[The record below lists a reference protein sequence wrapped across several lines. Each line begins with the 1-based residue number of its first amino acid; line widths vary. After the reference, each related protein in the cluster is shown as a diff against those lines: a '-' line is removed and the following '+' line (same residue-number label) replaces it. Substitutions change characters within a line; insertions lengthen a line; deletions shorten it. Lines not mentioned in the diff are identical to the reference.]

1 MKQLV
6 ICFTAALAVSL
17 STAVNA
23 AEIQVDFDSTPLSP
37 PGIAEE
43 NTVLIPLR
51 NTATQ
56 AGAQITFD
64 GSTSTATV
72 SLCGEYAEFTA
83 ESDIIHLGVYQ
94 NDSNVK
100 SETDAVQVSSLCH
113 IYDGTMYVPIES
125 FERALRLNTSYDG
138 TKAAI
143 STPAQAEGWIYY
155 ASWSDGGHLYKIDS
169 NGRNRQLLSTEDC
182 YATLYYDGYIFYMVR
197 GENDK
202 KIYRMNTDGTNVI
215 CITPDGECVESDYYS
230 IAIGF
235 GEGLVFYN
243 VVDTEA
249 KSYGH
254 VYKGLYSV
262 NIDGTDRKCIAEGNA
277 RFRGFHNG
285 YVYYS
290 LDTDGRYYA
299 CRVKSD
305 GTDAQL
311 LTPDGFDYMYMF
323 FVDDDLLLETHDDR
337 LLYKY
342 YTLSLQDDGG
352 YEITERSHGY
362 FDFPYVSLENW
373 DNEYYEVLT
382 ADNGDFTVFRKLS
395 KYYTIDYSAI
405 YIKKKG
411 DDEMIRIPTQ
421 YRFNDIYYLDGNLY
435 YVSNKHI
442 YMIDTTNL
450 SETELY
456 SDDDIY
462 TICRTEPGVLYYK
475 NYDNTKLMR
484 FDINTKTAA
493 EVVRTE
499 SNKDMYDSIYEYSS
513 RIRWIYAS
521 GKIVF
526 KEPDGTDRII
536 ANENTHYAVYVPNNG
551 AETKVMG

>member
-1 MKQLV
+1 MKQ
-6 ICFTAALAVSL
+6 IIGFTAALAISL
-17 STAVNA
+17 STAAGA
-23 AEIQVDFDSTPLSP
+23 AEIQVDFDSTPLSS
-37 PGIAEE
+37 PGITEE

-51 NTATQ
+51 NAAEQ
-56 AGAQITFD
+56 AGAHITFD
-64 GSTSTATV
+64 SSTSTATV

-83 ESDIIHLGVYQ
+83 DSDIIYLGVYQ
-94 NDSNVK
+94 NDADVK
-100 SETDAVQVSSLCH
+100 SETDAVQVPSLCR

-125 FERALRLNTSYDG
+125 FNRALRLNTSYDG

-143 STPAQAEGWIYY
+143 STPAKAEGWIYY

-215 CITPDGECVESDYYS
+215 CITPDGEYVESDYYS

-235 GEGLVFYN
+235 GEGRVFYN

-249 KSYGH
+249 TTHAH

-277 RFRGFHNG
+277 RFRGFHKG
-285 YVYYS
+285 YVYYN
-290 LDTDGRYYA
+290 LNTDGRYYA
-299 CRVKSD
+299 CRVKPN
-305 GTDAQL
+305 GTDTQI
-311 LTPDGFDYMYMF
+311 LTPDGFDYIYMKLA
-323 FVDDDLLLETHDDR
+323 DDDLCLETR
-337 LLYKY
+337 NNQITKY
-342 YTLSLQDDGG
+342 YTFSLQYDGG
-352 YEITERSHGY
+352 YEITERKHGY
-362 FDFPYVSLENW
+362 FEKPYEMLANW
-373 DNEYYEVLT
+373 DNEYYEVPISGNSDLS
-382 ADNGDFTVFRKLS
+382 VFRKLS

-405 YIKKKG
+405 YIKKNG

-421 YRFNDIYYLDGNLY
+421 CRFNDIYYLDGNLY

-462 TICRTEPGVLYYK
+462 TICGTEPGILYYK

-484 FDINTKTAA
+484 FGINTKTADEA
-493 EVVRTE
+493 VRTE
-499 SNKDMYDSIYEYSS
+499 SNKDMYNSIYEYSS
-513 RIRWIYAS
+513 RIRHIYAS
-521 GKIVF
+521 NKIVF
-526 KEPDGTDRII
+526 KELDGTDRII
-536 ANENTHYAVYVPNNG
+536 ANENTHYSVYVPNNG
-551 AETKVMG
+551 AEPKVMN

>member
-1 MKQLV
+1 MKQ
-6 ICFTAALAVSL
+6 IISFTAALTIAF
-17 STAVNA
+17 STAVSA
-23 AEIQVDFDSTPLSP
+23 AEIQIDFDSTPLST
-37 PGIAEE
+37 PGITEE

-51 NTATQ
+51 NAAAQT
-56 AGAQITFD
+56 GAQITFD
-64 GSTSTATV
+64 SSTSTATV

-83 ESDIIHLGVYQ
+83 DSDIIHLGVYQ
-94 NDSNVK
+94 NYADVK
-100 SETDAVQVSSLCH
+100 SETDAVQVPSLCR

-125 FERALRLNTSYDG
+125 FNRALRLDVAYDG
-138 TKAAI
+138 TKAII
-143 STPAQAEGWIYY
+143 STPAEAEGWIYY
-155 ASWSDGGHLYKIDS
+155 ASWSDGGHLYKIDT

-215 CITPDGECVESDYYS
+215 CITPDGEYVESDYYS

-235 GEGLVFYN
+235 GEGRVFYN

-249 KSYGH
+249 TTHAH

-277 RFRGFHNG
+277 RFRGFHKG
-285 YVYYS
+285 YVYYN
-290 LDTDGRYYA
+290 LNTAGRYYA
-299 CRVKSD
+299 CRVKPD
-305 GTDAQL
+305 GTDTQI
-311 LTPDGFDYMYMF
+311 LTPDGFDYIYINL
-323 FVDDDLLLETHDDR
+323 VDDDLWLETR
-337 LLYKY
+337 NNQITKY
-342 YTLSLQDDGG
+342 YTFSLQDDGG
-352 YEITERSHGY
+352 YEITESKHGY
-362 FDFPYVSLENW
+362 HKKPYEMLANW
-373 DNEYYEVLT
+373 GNEYDEVLT
-382 ADNGDFTVFRKLS
+382 ADNGDLTVFRKLS
-395 KYYTIDYSAI
+395 KYYTVDYSAI

-421 YRFNDIYYLDGNLY
+421 YRSNDIYYLDGNLY

-462 TICRTEPGVLYYK
+462 TICGTEPGVLYYK

-484 FDINTKTAA
+484 FDVNTRTAA
-493 EVVRTE
+493 EAVRTE
-499 SNKDMYDSIYEYSS
+499 SNKDMYDSVYEYSS
-513 RIRWIYAS
+513 RIRKSFITN
-521 GKIVF
+521 KLVF
-526 KEPDGTDRII
+526 KELDGTDRII
-536 ANENTHYAVYVPNNG
+536 TNENTHYAVFVPDNG
-551 AETKVMG
+551 AETKVME